1 MPPTPPPAS
10 VVRAFGAVD
19 PPRALV
25 GGQGTSWISGDLVL
39 KPTGGPVHDWLA
51 EALEDVTPDG
61 FRLAAPVRSRLGT
74 WSWAGW
80 SATRWVEGSEPAFT
94 MLPAWLRIIEAGRAF
109 HRAVA
114 HLGRPDCLDRRDD
127 RWAVA
132 DRMAWGERDLAI
144 HPELADVGRR
154 LQGAVEPLGAAQVV
168 HGDLTGNVLLS
179 PTLPPAVIDIAPYW
193 RPPAYA
199 EGVVVADALC
209 RPDTPPSLVDR
220 ADVPLAATARALLF
234 RMATTSLAGSNHGA
248 RVDVADAARRYDA
261 AARAIGV

>member
-1 MPPTPPPAS
+1 M
-10 VVRAFGAVD
+10 RAFGAVA
-19 PPRALV
+19 PPRRLV
-25 GGQGTSWISGDLVL
+25 GGQGSSWISGDVVL
-39 KPTGGPVHDWLA
+39 KPAGGPVHDWLA
-51 EALEDVTPDG
+51 EALEDVSPDG
-61 FRLAAPVRSRLGT
+61 FRLATPVRTRLGT

-80 SATRWVEGSEPAFT
+80 SATRWVEGSEPEFT

-132 DRMAWGERDLAI
+132 DRMAWGERALSI
-144 HPELADVGRR
+144 RPELADVGRR
-154 LQGAVEPLGAAQVV
+154 LQDAVEPLGAAQVV

-193 RPPAYA
+193 RPPAFA

-209 RPDTPPSLVDR
+209 RTDAPPGLLER
-220 ADVPLAATARALLF
+220 AGVPVAAIARALLF
-234 RMATTSLAGSNHGA
+234 RMATAGATASVDDGA
-248 RVDVADAARRYDA
+248 RVDVEDEARRYDA
-261 AARAIGV
+261 AARVIGV